1 MKLPFTIEEF
11 FSIIREY
18 NEALWPAQVFL
29 VCLALAA
36 IFLIL
41 RPRRWS
47 GVGVSAILAF
57 LWAWLAITYHLAFF
71 TRINPL
77 AYVFSA
83 VSLGGAFIFLWQGV
97 VRRQL
102 QFAWVGDGR
111 ALVGTVLVV
120 FALVV
125 YPIWSWYAG
134 HPYPHMP
141 TFGLPCPTTIFTI
154 GLLAFLVPPYPRSPF
169 IVPILWCFVGGQ
181 AAFLFGVHQDLG
193 LIAAAVVGVVLLARP
208 KKPRAVANR
217 VP

>member
-18 NEALWPAQVFL
+18 NEALWPAQMFL